1 MHNGDAT
8 CARTD
13 IGTVL
18 ALHDSHAIDA
28 RADVGAVL
36 ALHDAD
42 ATRAGADIGAILALH
57 DADATGARAD
67 VGAALAL
74 HCGGTVGAGGEVD
87 GRLLLNDGHAVAI
100 GRIGPGWALR
110 YMDLAGTI
118 TGSVCLADSG
128 YADLVRENPPGAGC
142 ALVGMGVHLCGSLYL
157 DVRALVQHQAAIASA
172 DGAGVL
178 LAGHP
183 HGTLFAA
190 VEDDASFRAA

>member
-1 MHNGDAT
+1 M
-8 CARTD
+8 
-13 IGTVL
+13 
-18 ALHDSHAIDA
+18 
-28 RADVGAVL
+28 
-36 ALHDAD
+36 HDAD
-42 ATRAGADIGAILALH
+42 AI
-57 DADATGARAD
+57 GARAD

-100 GRIGPGWALR
+100 GRIGP
-110 YMDLAGTI
+110 AGPCATW
-118 TGSVCLADSG
+118 TWPEPSPAAFAWPTAATLTSC
-128 YADLVRENPPGAGC
+128 VRILQVPVAPWSAWS
-142 ALVGMGVHLCGSLYL
+142 VHLRGSLYL

>member
-1 MHNGDAT
+1 MHDAD
-8 CARTD
+8 A
-13 IGTVL
+13 IG
-18 ALHDSHAIDA
+18 A
-28 RADVGAVL
+28 RADIGAVL

-42 ATRAGADIGAILALH
+42 ATC
-57 DADATGARAD
+57 ARAD
-67 VGAALAL
+67 VGPALAL

-128 YADLVRENPPGAGC
+128 YADLVRENPPGADC

-190 VEDDASFRAA
+190 VKDDASFRAA